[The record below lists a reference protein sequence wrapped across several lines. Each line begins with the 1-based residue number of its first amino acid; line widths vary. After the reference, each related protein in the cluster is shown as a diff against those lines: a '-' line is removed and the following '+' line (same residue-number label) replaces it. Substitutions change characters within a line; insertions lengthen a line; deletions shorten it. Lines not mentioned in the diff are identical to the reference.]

1 MSCFVYLYKS
11 SKKFA
16 RFAQTFV
23 DEQNLAI
30 TFVNLMVR
38 LHVQFRSALKSHD
51 LTSENAFTVRFS

>member
-11 SKKFA
+11 RKKFA

-30 TFVNLMVR
+30 TFVNLMVS
-38 LHVQFRSALKSHD
+38 LHVQFRNALVSND
-51 LTSENAFTVRFS
+51 LTSENASTVRFS